1 MINPIFKIEK
11 VVRGADTEMGS
22 EDDGI
27 DETNDL
33 NPSDYYSWNLITG
46 SNLTLPQIKIDQFQQ
61 HTLNVY

>member
-33 NPSDYYSWNLITG
+33 NPSDYYSSNLITG
-46 SNLTLPQIKIDQFQQ
+46 SNLTLPQIKID
-61 HTLNVY
+61 